1 MLTVSYIDIE
11 NSIMLMSYFV
21 WYLTKVEKAKQ
32 RIVIPGTNLFW
43 VYYLDTFHEFSQFIC
58 RCGLNMETF
67 QVSKI
72 LWGGQKNISQK
83 SWCLVKMLWRQMLFF
98 FFFLVKAWYYLL
110 TLNIRYAALARSSS
124 PDLMQVVHSLFHTYT
139 FDFFFCLLVE
149 FILLRFHLIDFRPF
163 LHIIRIILN
172 SKIALQSAWDPCCLM
187 SFEKV

>member
-43 VYYLDTFHEFSQFIC
+43 AYYLDTFHEFSQFIC
-58 RCGLNMETF
+58 RCGLKMETF

-72 LWGGQKNISQK
+72 LWGGQNNISWK
-83 SWCLVKMLWRQMLFF
+83 SWSLVKMLWRQMLF

-110 TLNIRYAALARSSS
+110 TLNIRCAALARSSS
-124 PDLMQVVHSLFHTYT
+124 LPDLMQVVHSLFHTYT
-139 FDFFFCLLVE
+139 FDSFDFFFLLIGGICPFKISPYWLQTISSYYQNHFE
-149 FILLRFHLIDFRPF
+149 F
-163 LHIIRIILN
+163 
-172 SKIALQSAWDPCCLM
+172 
-187 SFEKV
+187 

>member
-98 FFFLVKAWYYLL
+98 FFFGESVILFTYIKYKICSTCQILFARPDASCSFSISYLH
-110 TLNIRYAALARSSS
+110 IW
-124 PDLMQVVHSLFHTYT
+124 
-139 FDFFFCLLVE
+139 FFFLLIGGIYPFKISPYWLQTISSYYQNHFE
-149 FILLRFHLIDFRPF
+149 F
-163 LHIIRIILN
+163 
-172 SKIALQSAWDPCCLM
+172 
-187 SFEKV
+187 